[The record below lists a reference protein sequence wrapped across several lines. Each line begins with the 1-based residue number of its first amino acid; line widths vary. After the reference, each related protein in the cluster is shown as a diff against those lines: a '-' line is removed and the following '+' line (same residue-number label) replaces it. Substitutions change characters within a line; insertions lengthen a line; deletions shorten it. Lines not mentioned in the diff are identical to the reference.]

1 MQELEKET
9 YNFAVQTIGLAR
21 SLEKADSS
29 QDLTKLKTS
38 AAKVSTIF
46 IEAMEADENKEFAN
60 KLRECLHYAKQA
72 HEELTKISIYDTE
85 SLSKEFALL
94 KASLDK
100 IEKQLEEISTKL
112 IY

>member
-9 YNFAVQTIGLAR
+9 YNFAVQTIGFVR
-21 SLEKADSS
+21 SLEKAGSNH
-29 QDLTKLKTS
+29 DLAKLKTS

-46 IEAMEADENKEFAN
+46 IEAMEANENKEFADN
-60 KLRECLHYAKQA
+60 LRECLKHAKHA
-72 HEELTKISIYDTE
+72 HEELNKISVSDTE
-85 SLSKEFALL
+85 SPSKELDRL
-94 KASLDK
+94 KSSLNR